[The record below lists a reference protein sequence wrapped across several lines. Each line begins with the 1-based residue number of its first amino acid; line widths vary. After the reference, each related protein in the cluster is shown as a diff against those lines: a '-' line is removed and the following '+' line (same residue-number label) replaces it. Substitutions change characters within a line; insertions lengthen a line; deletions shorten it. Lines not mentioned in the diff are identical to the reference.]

1 MGSMNTNS
9 NRKLNIIMKQVVKAA
24 AALILFVAVT
34 ATAQA
39 QHKTAHIN
47 VSALLSEMP
56 EMKAAQAE
64 LKKLQ
69 ETYQA
74 DIKGSMEQ
82 LQNKFTQYN
91 NEASSMSQEE
101 NQKRA
106 LELQGFERNIG
117 EAQQAA
123 QQDLANKQ
131 AELFEPISVKAKAA
145 IEKVAAA
152 QGYQYV
158 LDSSPGSGV
167 IVATGKDLL
176 PDVKKE
182 LGF

>member
-1 MGSMNTNS
+1 
-9 NRKLNIIMKQVVKAA
+9 MKQFKKVAVAVV
-24 AALILFVAVT
+24 LFVA
-34 ATAQA
+34 ATSFVQA
-39 QHKTAHIN
+39 QSKIAHIN
-47 VSALLSEMP
+47 VTELLSQMP

-64 LKKLQ
+64 LKKLE
-69 ETYQA
+69 ETYRA
-74 DIKGSMEQ
+74 DIQSSLDELK
-82 LQNKFTQYN
+82 NKLTQYN
-91 NEASSMSQEE
+91 NEASAMSQEE

-123 QQDLANKQ
+123 QQELAKKQ
-131 AELFEPISVKAKAA
+131 GDLFEPISVKAKDA

-152 QGYQYV
+152 QGYDYV
-158 LDSSPGSGV
+158 VDASPGAGV
-167 IVATGKDLL
+167 IVAKGKDLL

>member
-1 MGSMNTNS
+1 
-9 NRKLNIIMKQVVKAA
+9 MKQLKK
-24 AALILFVAVT
+24 VAVAVVLFIA
-34 ATAQA
+34 ATSFVQA
-39 QHKTAHIN
+39 QSKIAHIN
-47 VSALLSEMP
+47 VTELLSQMP
-56 EMKAAQAE
+56 EMQAAQAE
-64 LKKLQ
+64 LKKLE
-69 ETYQA
+69 ETYRA
-74 DIKGSMEQ
+74 DIQSSLDELK
-82 LQNKFTQYN
+82 NKLTQYN

-123 QQDLANKQ
+123 QQELSKKQ
-131 AELFEPISVKAKAA
+131 AELFEPISKKAKEA

-152 QGYQYV
+152 QGFDYV
-158 LDSSPGSGV
+158 VDASPGGGILVSK
-167 IVATGKDLL
+167 GKDLL